1 MKKKL
6 ALLLSMLMVCSF
18 ASCGSS
24 DNEEDDDTD
33 GESISSSVD
42 DDESSEAD
50 EESEE
55 YAESESSDDTEE
67 SENESSESSD
77 ESSEDAD
84 SSSED
89 ESSESSDEGSE
100 DTDSSSD
107 NEALSDFVMGT
118 VEDNVYTSSFGNL
131 TFTAPD
137 NYVFY
142 SDEEIL
148 DLMDLGAE
156 LLYDDA
162 SELYAELAQQTT
174 IYDMVAQDSE
184 TGDNVII
191 MYENLEAYGSGIADL
206 YDVDTYIE
214 ALDTQMESLAS
225 SGMTFTKTD
234 AADVTFCGQD
244 FVKTEYTFTM
254 ESYDYTTSQVYYI
267 TKNGDY
273 MTVIILSAG
282 AYGDG
287 DLSALESCFS

>member
-1 MKKKL
+1 MGAIL
-6 ALLLSMLMVCSF
+6 SLLLGMLS
-18 ASCGSS
+18 GIP
-24 DNEEDDDTD
+24 DNNNNKNKNKK
-33 GESISSSVD
+33 SSSRHGGY
-42 DDESSEAD
+42 DEEERFDNDFYD
-50 EESEE
+50 EESESEE
-55 YAESESSDDTEE
+55 YAELESSDDMEE

-77 ESSEDAD
+77 ESSE
-84 SSSED
+84 SSDEISED
-89 ESSESSDEGSE
+89 E
-100 DTDSSSD
+100 DSSSD

-148 DLMDLGAE
+148 DLMDLGAD

>member
-1 MKKKL
+1 MGAIL
-6 ALLLSMLMVCSF
+6 SLLLGMLS
-18 ASCGSS
+18 GIP
-24 DNEEDDDTD
+24 DNNNNNNKNKNKK
-33 GESISSSVD
+33 SSSRHGGY
-42 DDESSEAD
+42 DEEERFDNDFYD
-50 EESEE
+50 EESESE
-55 YAESESSDDTEE
+55 KYAELESSDDTEE

-77 ESSEDAD
+77 ESSE
-84 SSSED
+84 SSDEISED
-89 ESSESSDEGSE
+89 E
-100 DTDSSSD
+100 DSSSD
-107 NEALSDFVMGT
+107 NEVLSDFVMGT

-148 DLMDLGAE
+148 DLMDLGAD

-267 TKNGDY
+267 NKNGDY

>member
-1 MKKKL
+1 MGAIL
-6 ALLLSMLMVCSF
+6 SLLLGMLS
-18 ASCGSS
+18 GIP
-24 DNEEDDDTD
+24 DNNNNKNKNKK
-33 GESISSSVD
+33 SSSRHGGY
-42 DDESSEAD
+42 DEEERFDNDFYD
-50 EESEE
+50 EESESEE
-55 YAESESSDDTEE
+55 YAELESSDDMEE

-77 ESSEDAD
+77 ESSE
-84 SSSED
+84 SSDEISED
-89 ESSESSDEGSE
+89 E
-100 DTDSSSD
+100 DSSSD

-148 DLMDLGAE
+148 DLMDLGAD

-287 DLSALESCFS
+287 DLSALESCFSKSDKAAEFTAAP

>member
-1 MKKKL
+1 MGAIL
-6 ALLLSMLMVCSF
+6 SLLLGMLS
-18 ASCGSS
+18 GIP
-24 DNEEDDDTD
+24 DNNNNKNKNKK
-33 GESISSSVD
+33 SSSRHGGY
-42 DDESSEAD
+42 DEEERFDNDFYD
-50 EESEE
+50 EESESEE
-55 YAESESSDDTEE
+55 YAELESSDDMEE

-77 ESSEDAD
+77 ESSE
-84 SSSED
+84 SSDEISED
-89 ESSESSDEGSE
+89 E
-100 DTDSSSD
+100 DSSSD

-148 DLMDLGAE
+148 DLMDLGAD

-162 SELYAELAQQTT
+162 LELYAELAQQTT

>member
-24 DNEEDDDTD
+24 DNEEDDEAD
-33 GESISSSVD
+33 GESISSSVG

-67 SENESSESSD
+67 SENETSESSD
-77 ESSEDAD
+77 ESSD
-84 SSSED
+84 
-89 ESSESSDEGSE
+89 

-107 NEALSDFVMGT
+107 NEILSDFVMGT

-148 DLMDLGAE
+148 DLVDLGAK

-174 IYDMVAQDSE
+174 IYDMVVQDSE
-184 TGDNVII
+184 IGDNVII

-214 ALDTQMESLAS
+214 ALDTQMEFLAS